1 MDSELTAAKNTVA
14 SAASVSADEERILRV
29 WTPVILRTILI
40 TAVMVLVGGLF
51 SMAWQSPGYY
61 VAHFRHLQ
69 SASHYQQREAW
80 SQLGITALRGD
91 PHAIM
96 TIGLMVLTLVP
107 LARVAFCFLLFLKE
121 RDNTYVLLTAY
132 VLAGLIF
139 GVVLGRVG

>member
-1 MDSELTAAKNTVA
+1 MASEIASLTDT
-14 SAASVSADEERILRV
+14 SADEERILRV

-40 TAVMVLVGGLF
+40 TAVVVLIGGLL

-61 VAHFRHLQ
+61 VAHFRRLQ
-69 SASHYQQREAW
+69 DAGPHQQREAW
-80 SQLGITALRGD
+80 SQLALTALRGD

-107 LARVAFCFLLFLKE
+107 LARVGFCFLLFIKE

-132 VLAGLIF
+132 VLAGLVF